1 MDELE
6 FNEEH
11 FLVSAPKLIDNNS
24 LREPQIAA
32 YHKVYNHFIT
42 KNKTSHAIIVLP
54 TGVGKTGLMG
64 ILPYHISEG
73 RVLIITPGT
82 TIRDS
87 IIDSLD
93 PNNYNNFWLKR
104 KVFKDVEKL
113 PNLIEYEGEDTP
125 LEILDSA
132 NIVVLNVHKLQNR
145 LDSSLLRRVNED
157 FFDMILIDEAH
168 HSTADT
174 WVEAINYFSD
184 AKIVKLTGTPFRSDG
199 KPIVGEEVFKY
210 KLSAAMANNYVK
222 SLEDIV
228 HVPGKLYLTIDN
240 NFEKEYTV
248 KEIYDMNLKDENWIS
263 RSVAYSKNCSEKIV
277 IESLKQL
284 EEKANKSSVPHKI
297 IAVAC
302 SIDHAEQI
310 KEIYE
315 NKGYK
320 TTIVHSKMSDDKL
333 QKSYS
338 DIENHRVEV
347 VVNVAMLGEGFDHKY
362 LSIAAIFRPFRSKL
376 PYAQFVGRI
385 LRRIPEDEVESVED
399 NIGVI
404 VSHQYLY
411 LKDLWDYYKKEIQE
425 SDTIKYLNE
434 LEVSDD
440 ESETIDGKRDLSI
453 GDARE
458 EGEGNVIVDP
468 YITTELLKKRKEE
481 ITKRKRAIKNLQDML
496 EIQKEEA
503 AKIYDSSQ
511 NSKSKI
517 KRPDQYFKN
526 RKKDIDH
533 MIKYEIVPE
542 LINEF
547 NLQKDGDEII
557 GCRLFKGK
565 FYWIRKIGNNAGMLS
580 SYFSDALR
588 HKIGKKRKQ
597 WKLSDY
603 DIAFEQID
611 AIKEYVENVLHSY
624 LEN

>member
-1 MDELE
+1 MDEID

-11 FLVSAPKLIDNNS
+11 FLISDPQMINNNN
-24 LREPQIAA
+24 LREPQISA
-32 YHKVYNHFIT
+32 YHKVYNHFVT
-42 KNKTSHAIIVLP
+42 KSKTSHAIIVLP
-54 TGVGKTGLMG
+54 TGVGKTGLMA

-93 PNNYNNFWLKR
+93 PDNYDNFWLKR

-113 PNLIEYEGEDTP
+113 PNLIEYEGDDTP
-125 LEILDSA
+125 LEIINNA

-145 LDSSLLRRVNED
+145 LDSSLLKRVNED

-174 WVEAINYFSD
+174 WVEAVNYFSD

-240 NFEKEYTV
+240 KYKKEYTV
-248 KEIYDMNLKDENWIS
+248 KKIYDMDLKDENWIS
-263 RSVAYSKNCSEKIV
+263 RSVAYSKNCSEKV
-277 IESLKQL
+277 VVESLKQL
-284 EEKANKSSVPHKI
+284 EEKTNKSSVPHKI
-297 IAVAC
+297 IAVTC

-310 KEIYE
+310 KEIYI
-315 NKGYK
+315 NKGYE
-320 TTIVHSKMSDDKL
+320 TTIVHSKMSDEKL
-333 QKSYS
+333 QKAHS
-338 DIENHRVEV
+338 DIENHRVQV

-362 LSIAAIFRPFRSKL
+362 LSVAAIFRPFRSKL

-434 LEVSDD
+434 LEISDD

-453 GDARE
+453 GNARE
-458 EGEGNVIVDP
+458 EGEGKVIVDP

-481 ITKRKRAIKNLQDML
+481 IAKRKEAIKNLQDML

-511 NSKSKI
+511 TSKSKI

-533 MIKYEIVPE
+533 LIKYEIVPE

-557 GCRLFKGK
+557 GCRLFKDK
-565 FYWIRKIGNNAGMLS
+565 FSWIRKIGNNAGMLS
-580 SYFSDALR
+580 AYFSDALR
-588 HKIGKKRKQ
+588 HKISKKRKD
-597 WKLSDY
+597 WNLSDY

-611 AIKEYVENVLHSY
+611 AIKEYAENVLHSY
-624 LEN
+624 LEG